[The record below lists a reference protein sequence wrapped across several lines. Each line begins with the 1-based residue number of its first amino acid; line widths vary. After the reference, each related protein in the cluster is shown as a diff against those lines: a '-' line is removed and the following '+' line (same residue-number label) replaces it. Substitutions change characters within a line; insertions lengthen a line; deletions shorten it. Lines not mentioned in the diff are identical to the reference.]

1 MITPWRSILILFN
14 KPSNSS
20 SSLNYVYTKHVNK
33 CKENKVLKQNAEIN
47 INVVY
52 RISNS
57 LNKQWHKILKRARQY
72 HKNRKP
78 PKNGKQK
85 EKKRKGKT
93 QKLKRRTRAH
103 EATSVRKIAKT
114 PVHQTLKTEI
124 NNTKTK
130 GTTRKKYKNPEPTR
144 KRRQNLTRSQR
155 MSAITSYNT
164 TYESRRI
171 SCCQPRLSED
181 KSTHACFPQYNTNH
195 HTTNN

>member
-52 RISNS
+52 RFSNS

-103 EATSVRKIAKT
+103 EITSVRKLVKT

-130 GTTRKKYKNPEPTR
+130 GTTRKNIKIQSPPERDAKT
-144 KRRQNLTRSQR
+144 
-155 MSAITSYNT
+155 
-164 TYESRRI
+164 
-171 SCCQPRLSED
+171 
-181 KSTHACFPQYNTNH
+181 
-195 HTTNN
+195 